1 MRPSLSKYLAGA
13 TGTLARDVSPLLE
26 SAYARAQVGS
36 LSMVLNFVS
45 READRAADTLVREQD
60 AIRALFADAA
70 KAALPD
76 DLCTRLREA
85 AAGHRAS
92 LKVSELERENT
103 GLKAVL
109 IELHEAVEASS
120 DPASAEIEARIWKI
134 LNDGADARIVGF
146 GR

>member
-1 MRPSLSKYLAGA
+1 MRPSLAKYLAGA

-60 AIRALFADAA
+60 AMRALFADAA
-70 KAALPD
+70 NAALSEE
-76 DLCTRLREA
+76 LRNRLRDA
-85 AAGHRAS
+85 AAGQRAS
-92 LKVSELERENT
+92 LKVSELEREN
-103 GLKAVL
+103 AVL
-109 IELHEAVEASS
+109 KTLFIELHEAVETSS
-120 DPASAEIEARIWKI
+120 DPAAAEIEGRVWKI